1 MKKAVTGILSLVLFI
16 SLSAQPLSEKKH
28 FTRQD
33 TLRGSIGPGRSWWN
47 VLRYDIEVTPD
58 YASRSIKG
66 INTISFQR
74 LQQTPA
80 SGYMQID
87 LQEPM
92 IIDSIIYQKNP
103 LEFKR
108 DGNAWFIQWPNAN
121 HDKDEKIRIVFHGN
135 PRVAVRPPWDGGW
148 VFTQD
153 SKGRPWMTVAC
164 QGLGASV
171 WYPCKDHQSDE
182 PDNGASLTITAP
194 DSLVALGNGRLIDKK
209 VNGN

>member
-74 LQQTPA
+74 LQQFDVDPG
-80 SGYMQID
+80 SLYRHGEPGGSRGD
-87 LQEPM
+87 L
-92 IIDSIIYQKNP
+92 D
-103 LEFKR
+103 
-108 DGNAWFIQWPNAN
+108 
-121 HDKDEKIRIVFHGN
+121 VFPG
-135 PRVAVRPPWDGGW
+135 
-148 VFTQD
+148 
-153 SKGRPWMTVAC
+153 S
-164 QGLGASV
+164 
-171 WYPCKDHQSDE
+171 
-182 PDNGASLTITAP
+182 
-194 DSLVALGNGRLIDKK
+194 
-209 VNGN
+209 